1 MPLWLLSMTVAGFRK
16 QPFFQHEETTVK
28 YDLLIKGGTVVDPS
42 QELNAVRDV
51 ALDLGKVATV
61 GDAIPADSAREV
73 VDARGLIVTPGLIDL
88 HVHSY

>member
-1 MPLWLLSMTVAGFRK
+1 M
-16 QPFFQHEETTVK
+16 K

>member
-16 QPFFQHEETTVK
+16 QPFFQQEETTVK